1 MESKEKNIDVKKL
14 NEALEEFGSLQDA
27 NTKLKQAI
35 ADLKKENTY
44 LRQENETLSAINKN
58 LSAQKKEIDVKIK
71 HCQDQYQ
78 SLAKQIKDIQR
89 QYDLVC
95 GLMTMIT
102 GSPSVNDSID
112 TIIDIFQKL
121 KEPGW
126 YLPKNADEMRS
137 LFVRFV
143 MGDYLKS
150 FRCDHCGAKF
160 ILNKM
165 PKKTL
170 FGIDNYCP
178 ACHEWYAVKPDDSFL
193 KAMVS
198 QQQLENTYHL
208 DKVLD
213 AYETLLPFQA
223 FLNAPCEICHKPVA
237 EWDGYNVKLAV
248 QGTGCGH
255 TSCWKSDLGQMI
267 ELKKALEK
275 MNQH

>member
-14 NEALEEFGSLQDA
+14 NEALEEFGSLQEA
-27 NTKLKQAI
+27 NAKLKQAN
-35 ADLKKENTY
+35 ADLKKENAY
-44 LRQENETLSAINKN
+44 LQQENGTLSAVHIN
-58 LSAQKKEIDVKIK
+58 LSAQKKEMDVKIK
-71 HCQDQYQ
+71 SYQDQYQ
-78 SLAKQIKDIQR
+78 SLAKQIKELQH

-95 GLMTMIT
+95 GLMAMIT
-102 GSPSVNDSID
+102 GSPSVNDSTN
-112 TIIDIFQKL
+112 TIINIFQKL
-121 KEPGW
+121 KDLGW

-137 LFVRFV
+137 LFVHFV
-143 MGDYLKS
+143 IGDYLKS

-160 ILNKM
+160 ILNKT

-213 AYETLLPFQA
+213 AYETLLPFEA
-223 FLNAPCEICHKPVA
+223 FLNTPCEICHEPVG
-237 EWDGYNVKLAV
+237 EWDDYNVKLAIL
-248 QGTGCGH
+248 GIGCGH
-255 TSCWKSDLGQMI
+255 TSCWKSDLGKVI

-275 MNQH
+275 MNQP